1 MDEMI
6 ETMRQVW
13 RVYNRV
19 RGGQAVIEFEYEK
32 LTKRCFHCLPLT
44 HERPDC
50 PYLREKVRPV
60 FKEVVVSSNG
70 RASNLKDPVGTV
82 PPPGHAVPPG
92 FSPMFPQLAEEE
104 RNAALQYVSHSDPT
118 ESQARIMRVQQ
129 SITDK
134 GAVGAR
140 QMPLISHNLKKGKGH
155 VFGYERQRKIGGDV
169 FCSSKYMPFKLS
181 TGLVVSCGADDLE
194 VSSSSSPVGP
204 TVFRIGSSTINHPT
218 GTKSDGKKSRRRP
231 QRWKRLS
238 QTKAC
243 VAGDGDG
250 LAGTD
255 DALKK
260 SALVIHGEDT
270 VASAGFSK
278 RKAVSFSLEN
288 EDSSRGRFYFD
299 KRMIGKAG
307 FEEAVRRGWQ
317 GSDNSAD
324 IAAEEWRHANIR
336 DPSTSSKPPV
346 SSFRNRSSQSWQPP
360 PSRVLKCNI
369 GVSWNEAQSISGA
382 SWLLRDHNGAVLLHS
397 RRAFSGVSSHM
408 EAELLGF
415 HFAVESMR
423 STHQRNIIF
432 ESHYTLAC
440 DALLNPSMFPRLR
453 LVINE
458 VLSFIPCLQ
467 TWQMTYA
474 CEAQNRPAT
483 KIAESVVCDRRF
495 SSYIARGGPSW
506 LLAHLNA
513 EAVSN

>member
-1 MDEMI
+1 
-6 ETMRQVW
+6 
-13 RVYNRV
+13 
-19 RGGQAVIEFEYEK
+19 

-104 RNAALQYVSHSDPT
+104 RNAALQYVFHSDPT

-278 RKAVSFSLEN
+278 RKASFSWLTNKLLKLRDVAYPLIHLRIHNGKGCRFWVDNWSPYGKLEDYL
-288 EDSSRGRFYFD
+288 EG
-299 KRMIGKAG
+299 G
-307 FEEAVRRGWQ
+307 
-317 GSDNSAD
+317 
-324 IAAEEWRHANIR
+324 
-336 DPSTSSKPPV
+336 
-346 SSFRNRSSQSWQPP
+346 RSSLGIPQNTT
-360 PSRVLKCNI
+360 L
-369 GVSWNEAQSISGA
+369 A
-382 SWLLRDHNGAVLLHS
+382 SLHHNGS
-397 RRAFSGVSSHM
+397 W
-408 EAELLGF
+408 
-415 HFAVESMR
+415 
-423 STHQRNIIF
+423 
-432 ESHYTLAC
+432 
-440 DALLNPSMFPRLR
+440 RLPAAR
-453 LVINE
+453 TERQVQ
-458 VLSFIPCLQ
+458 VLSFITTIMFNSTSLNQMKTLPPPNKTQSL
-467 TWQMTYA
+467 TLLGWQATIYWIWNERNQHLHA
-474 CEAQNRPAT
+474 NRFR
-483 KIAESVVCDRRF
+483 SVDSLF
-495 SSYIARGGPSW
+495 SSIDNRVRNKIQSFRESHPTRCSEMMQLW
-506 LLAHLNA
+506 IR
-513 EAVSN
+513 

>member
-19 RGGQAVIEFEYEK
+19 RGIALSNERFLFVFQREEDLVMVLNDRPWSFNHWTMLLDRWVPVPPKDFLTTVDVWVRISRIPMNHYRLETMDFLASKVRLDITRPALEKKVLNLPSGGQAVIEFEYEK

-104 RNAALQYVSHSDPT
+104 RNAALQYVFHSDPT

-278 RKAVSFSLEN
+278 RKAVSCVGDHSTKSPKINTETV
-288 EDSSRGRFYFD
+288 
-299 KRMIGKAG
+299 A
-307 FEEAVRRGWQ
+307 
-317 GSDNSAD
+317 SAL
-324 IAAEEWRHANIR
+324 
-336 DPSTSSKPPV
+336 KPL
-346 SSFRNRSSQSWQPP
+346 PP
-360 PSRVLKCNI
+360 
-369 GVSWNEAQSISGA
+369 Q
-382 SWLLRDHNGAVLLHS
+382 
-397 RRAFSGVSSHM
+397 
-408 EAELLGF
+408 
-415 HFAVESMR
+415 
-423 STHQRNIIF
+423 
-432 ESHYTLAC
+432 
-440 DALLNPSMFPRLR
+440 
-453 LVINE
+453 
-458 VLSFIPCLQ
+458 
-467 TWQMTYA
+467 
-474 CEAQNRPAT
+474 
-483 KIAESVVCDRRF
+483 
-495 SSYIARGGPSW
+495 
-506 LLAHLNA
+506 
-513 EAVSN
+513 

>member
-19 RGGQAVIEFEYEK
+19 RGIALSNERFLFVFQREEDLVMVLNDRPWSFNHWTMLLDRWVPVPPKDFLTTVDVWVRISRIPMNHYRLETMDFLASKVRLDITRPALEKKVLNLPSGGQAVIEFEYEK

-278 RKAVSFSLEN
+278 RKAVSCVGDHSTKSPKINTETV
-288 EDSSRGRFYFD
+288 
-299 KRMIGKAG
+299 A
-307 FEEAVRRGWQ
+307 
-317 GSDNSAD
+317 SAL
-324 IAAEEWRHANIR
+324 
-336 DPSTSSKPPV
+336 KPL
-346 SSFRNRSSQSWQPP
+346 PP
-360 PSRVLKCNI
+360 
-369 GVSWNEAQSISGA
+369 Q
-382 SWLLRDHNGAVLLHS
+382 
-397 RRAFSGVSSHM
+397 
-408 EAELLGF
+408 
-415 HFAVESMR
+415 
-423 STHQRNIIF
+423 
-432 ESHYTLAC
+432 
-440 DALLNPSMFPRLR
+440 
-453 LVINE
+453 
-458 VLSFIPCLQ
+458 
-467 TWQMTYA
+467 
-474 CEAQNRPAT
+474 
-483 KIAESVVCDRRF
+483 
-495 SSYIARGGPSW
+495 
-506 LLAHLNA
+506 
-513 EAVSN
+513 